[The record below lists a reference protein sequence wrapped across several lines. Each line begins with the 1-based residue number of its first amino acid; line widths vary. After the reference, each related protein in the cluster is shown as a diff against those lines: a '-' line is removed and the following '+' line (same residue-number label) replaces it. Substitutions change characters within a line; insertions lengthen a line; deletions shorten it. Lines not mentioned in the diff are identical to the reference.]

1 MERKVLRTVTA
12 MMAALT
18 ITVCFVLLNY
28 PDLHV
33 YALQKNVE
41 YSAKRTAGY
50 SVLDLMRDE
59 TEILKGNAQDE
70 RLQKQLRLELPEGV
84 AYDDVEIENHYIYQT
99 ITIRLPHIDE
109 SYFYDYPM
117 IGSCDHITDI
127 TFETGKDGGV
137 ISIVTDNVYEL
148 DEAWENEY
156 LYIDFKNPRYLYDK
170 IIVVDA
176 GHGGNAPGA
185 TKQGVS
191 EKDID
196 LAIVKRLKHLLDES
210 DQRIGVYYTRL
221 DDTNPALE
229 SRVAMANNLSADLF
243 LSVHNNSTASGR
255 MSSINGTEV
264 MYRASDTS
272 GKSKEF
278 AQVCLD
284 HLLQRLGSQSKGL
297 VAGDDIYI
305 VRTAEM
311 PVALVEVGF
320 MTNQEELEKLKSSEY
335 QNACAQALYD
345 AMMQML
351 EVGNE

>member
-1 MERKVLRTVTA
+1 MERKVLQCATGILMV
-12 MMAALT
+12 LT
-18 ITVCFVLLNY
+18 IAVSFVLLNY

-33 YALQKNVE
+33 YALQKSVE
-41 YSAKRTAGY
+41 YTARRKSGY

-59 TEILKGNAQDE
+59 TEILQGTAQDA

-84 AYDDVEIENHYIYQT
+84 SADDVHIQNEYVYRTIAIE
-99 ITIRLPHIDE
+99 LPHMDE

-117 IGSCDHITDI
+117 IGRSDHITDI
-127 TFETGKDGGV
+127 TFETDKDGGI
-137 ISIVTDNVYEL
+137 ISIVLDNVYEL
-148 DEAWENEY
+148 DLVREDNY
-156 LYIDFKNPRYLYDK
+156 LYLDFMNPKDIYDR

-185 TKQGVS
+185 TKQGIS

-196 LAIVKRLKHLLDES
+196 LAIVKQLKLLLDES
-210 DQRIGVYYTRL
+210 DENIGVYYTRL
-221 DDTNPALE
+221 DDTNPSLE
-229 SRVAMANNLSADLF
+229 SRVALANSLSADLF

-255 MSSINGTEV
+255 MSGINGTEV
-264 MYRASDTS
+264 MYRASDTT
-272 GKSKEF
+272 GASKQF

-284 HLLQRLGSQSKGL
+284 HLLQTLGSQSKGV

-305 VRTAEM
+305 IRTATM

-320 MTNQEELEKLKSSEY
+320 MTNQEELEKLGSPEY
-335 QNACAQALYD
+335 QKACAQALYN
-345 AMMQML
+345 AMMQMM

>member
-1 MERKVLRTVTA
+1 MERKVLQCVAGILVVLTVA
-12 MMAALT
+12 
-18 ITVCFVLLNY
+18 VSFVLLNY

-33 YALQKNVE
+33 YALQKSVE
-41 YSAKRTAGY
+41 YSAKRKTGY

-59 TEILKGNAQDE
+59 TEILKGTAQDA

-84 AYDDVEIENHYIYQT
+84 SADDVKIENQYVYQT
-99 ITIRLPHIDE
+99 ITIELPRIDE

-127 TFETGKDGGV
+127 TFETKKDGGI
-137 ISIVTDNVYEL
+137 ISIVLDSVYEL
-148 DEAWENEY
+148 DLDKEESY
-156 LYIDFKNPRYLYDK
+156 LYLDFVNPRDIYDK

-196 LAIVKRLKHLLDES
+196 LAIVKRLKLLLDES
-210 DQRIGVYYTRL
+210 GDSIGVYYTRL

-229 SRVAMANNLSADLF
+229 NRVALANNLSADLF

-255 MSSINGTEV
+255 MSGINGTEV
-264 MYRASDTS
+264 MYRASDAT
-272 GKSKEF
+272 GASKTF
-278 AQVCLD
+278 AEVCLE
-284 HLLQRLGSQSKGL
+284 HLLQALGSQSKGV

-305 VRTAEM
+305 IRTANM

-320 MTNQEELEKLKSSEY
+320 MTNQEELEKLKTSEY

-345 AMMQML
+345 AMMQMM
-351 EVGNE
+351 EVEYE

>member
-1 MERKVLRTVTA
+1 MERKVLRCITGILAV
-12 MMAALT
+12 LT
-18 ITVCFVLLNY
+18 IAVSFVLLNY

-41 YSAKRTAGY
+41 FSARRKSGY

-59 TEILKGNAQDE
+59 TEILKGNTQDV

-84 AYDDVEIENHYIYQT
+84 SAQDVKIENQYIYRT
-99 ITIRLPHIDE
+99 IEIALPRIDE

-117 IGSCDHITDI
+117 IGSSDHITDI
-127 TFETGKDGGV
+127 TFETEKDGGV
-137 ISIVTDNVYEL
+137 ISIVMDDVYEL
-148 DEAWENEY
+148 DLDREGEFLY
-156 LYIDFKNPRYLYDK
+156 LDFVDPREIYDK

-185 TKQGVS
+185 TKQGIS

-196 LAIVKRLKHLLDES
+196 LSIVKQLKILLDDGDEK
-210 DQRIGVYYTRL
+210 IGVYYTRL
-221 DDTNPALE
+221 DDTNPSLE
-229 SRVAMANNLSADLF
+229 NRVALANDLSADLF

-255 MSSINGTEV
+255 MSGINGTEV
-264 MYRASDTS
+264 MYRVSDTT
-272 GKSKEF
+272 GRSKQF
-278 AQVCLD
+278 AEICLD
-284 HLLQRLGSQSKGL
+284 HLLQQLGSQSKGV

-305 VRTAEM
+305 IRTATM

-320 MTNQEELEKLKSSEY
+320 MTNQEELEKLSSPEY
-335 QNACAQALYD
+335 QKACATALYD

-351 EVGNE
+351 EVSNE